1 MLISNMVVFDRFLK
15 EKIPIAQTMAISIVD
30 ISPLELTML
39 LPLAPNRNHKG
50 TLFGGSLYSGAALA
64 CYGLFLYGLS
74 NNGFSTDDIVISK
87 GDISYIKPVKSDAL
101 IIANWSDANTP
112 NLFYRRLSKKGRA
125 RIPLSAKIMEGDSLC
140 AIFHS
145 QFVAKIESGK
155 LK

>member
-1 MLISNMVVFDRFLK
+1 MFNNSTIVFEQFLK
-15 EKIPIAQTMAISIVD
+15 EKIPIAQSMAISIVD
-30 ISPLELTML
+30 IGPLEITML
-39 LPLAPNRNHKG
+39 LLLAPNRNHKG

-74 NNGFSTDDIVISK
+74 NNGFSADDIVISE
-87 GDISYIKPVKSDAL
+87 GDISYLKPVKSDAL

-125 RIPLSAKIMEGDSLC
+125 RIPISAKIMEGDSLC

-145 QFVAKIESGK
+145 QFVAKIELGNVK
-155 LK
+155 